1 MRKTFFLFLAA
12 TAAIACLTACN
23 SVEPEQ
29 AADTIY
35 MGGDILTMDAAH
47 PTAEAIAVKDG
58 TILMVGTTSEV
69 ENMHKA
75 ANTQVV
81 DLAGKTLAP
90 GFIDPHSH
98 FSDSLSM
105 ADRVNVSA
113 PPVGPAKN
121 PAEIVAELLKDGK
134 SKEAGELIVG
144 YGYDEN
150 LMPKGE
156 HLTREQLDKAFP
168 NNPVLVVHVSMHG
181 AVLNSAAFAKFG
193 YTDGMPTPEGGIIA
207 RKPGTENLDGLVM
220 ETAYLSVVS
229 QMPNPTPDQILSN
242 GKAGQMIYA
251 SAGITTAQEG
261 ATHESQ
267 LDVLEQ
273 LADKKILFIDV
284 VSYPFILDLD
294 KVLAK
299 HPASTFGKY
308 NNRLKLG
315 GCKITLDG
323 SPQGKTALFTT
334 PYLTGGPTGQ
344 KNWKGEPT
352 FPQDFANASVKKC
365 YDNGLQMLMHANGD
379 GAVDMALKAHEFAAA
394 GSLNK
399 DRRTVIIHSQFA
411 RKDQLEKYVQY
422 KLIPSFF
429 TEHTFL
435 FADAHLKNRGKEQA
449 YFMSPM
455 RTAIDLGLR
464 PTNHTDYG
472 VAPIDQMM
480 TIWTAVNRVSRSGEV
495 IGPDQR
501 VTPLE
506 ALEAITINAAY
517 QYGEETS
524 KGSLESGKLADLV
537 VLDKNPLKVDPMTIK
552 NIKVIETIKEGK
564 SIYKAPSH

>member
-1 MRKTFFLFLAA
+1 MCGKLVSALSLMLLAIG
-12 TAAIACLTACN
+12 TGCHSSRPN
-23 SVEPEQ
+23 PSS
-29 AADTIY
+29 AADAIY
-35 MGGDILTMDAAH
+35 SGGDIVTVNDAQ
-47 PTAEAIAVKDG
+47 PGAEAVAVKDG
-58 TILMVGTTSEV
+58 KILMVGTMADV
-69 ENMHKA
+69 ERSYKGQ
-75 ANTQVV
+75 NTRMI
-81 DLAGKTLAP
+81 DLAGKTLLP

-121 PAEIVAELLKDGK
+121 PAEIVAALQEYAK
-134 SKEAGELIVG
+134 SKEAGELIIG

-150 LMPKGE
+150 LMPEGQ
-156 HLTREQLDKAFP
+156 HLTRDQLDKGLP

-181 AVLNSAAFAKFG
+181 AVLNSAAFEKFG
-193 YTDGMPTPEGGIIA
+193 YKDGMKTPEGGIIA
-207 RKPGTENLDGLVM
+207 RKPGTQALDGLVM
-220 ETAYLSVVS
+220 ETAYLPVVS
-229 QMPNPTPDQILSN
+229 SLPNPTPEQVVEN

-251 SAGITTAQEG
+251 KAGITTAQEG
-261 ATHESQ
+261 ATHASQ
-267 LDVLEQ
+267 LEVLQ
-273 LADKKILFIDV
+273 GLAAKHVLFIDV

-294 KVLAK
+294 KILVK
-299 HPASTFGKY
+299 NPASTFGKY

-344 KNWKGEPT
+344 KNWRGEPT
-352 FPQDFANASVKKC
+352 FPQEFANASVKKC

-394 GSLNK
+394 GSLDK

-411 RKDQLEKYVQY
+411 RKDQLQKYVQY

-435 FADAHLKNRGKEQA
+435 FSDAHLKNRGKEQA

-472 VAPIDQMM
+472 VAPIDQMA
-480 TIWTAVNRVSRSGEV
+480 TIWTAVNRVSRTGEV

-501 VTPLE
+501 ITPLE
-506 ALEAITINAAY
+506 ALKAITINSAY
-517 QYGEETS
+517 QYGEENS
-524 KGSLESGKLADLV
+524 KGSLGSGKLADMV
-537 VLDKNPLKVDPMTIK
+537 ILDKNPLKVDPMAIK
-552 NIKVIETIKEGK
+552 DIKVVETIKEGK
-564 SIYKAPSH
+564 TIYKAN

>member
-1 MRKTFFLFLAA
+1 MTIKSLLIAVLATSVA
-12 TAAIACLTACN
+12 LVAGCN
-23 SVEPEQ
+23 SVQSEQ

-35 MGGDILTMDAAH
+35 TGGDIVTVNDSQ
-47 PTAEAIAVKDG
+47 PTAEAVAIKNG
-58 TILMVGTTSEV
+58 KILMVGPTADV
-69 ENMHKA
+69 EKAHKGPA
-75 ANTQVV
+75 TQIV
-81 DLAGKTLAP
+81 DLAGKTLTP
-90 GFIDPHSH
+90 SFIDPHSH

-121 PAEIVAELLKDGK
+121 PAEIVAQLAQYAK
-134 SKEAGELIVG
+134 SKEAGELIIG

-150 LMPKGE
+150 LMPHGQ
-156 HLTREQLDKAFP
+156 HLTRDQLDKGLP

-181 AVLNSAAFAKFG
+181 AVLNSAAFEKFG
-193 YTDGMPTPEGGIIA
+193 YKDGMKTPEGGVIA
-207 RKPGTENLDGLVM
+207 RKPGTQNLDGLVM
-220 ETAYLSVVS
+220 ETAYLPVVS
-229 QMPNPTPDQILSN
+229 NMPNPTPDQIAKN

-251 SAGITTAQEG
+251 KAGITTAQEG

-267 LDVLEQ
+267 LEVLQ
-273 LADKKILFIDV
+273 GLAAQHALFIDV

-299 HPASTFGKY
+299 NALASWGTY

-344 KNWKGEPT
+344 KNWRGEPT
-352 FPQDFANASVKKC
+352 FPQDFVNSSVKKC
-365 YDNGLQMLMHANGD
+365 YDDGLQLLMHANGD
-379 GAVDMALKAHEFAAA
+379 GAVDMAIKAHEYAAA
-394 GSLNK
+394 GSLDK

-411 RKDQLEKYVQY
+411 RKDQLQKYVEY
-422 KLIPSFF
+422 KFIPSFF
-429 TEHTFL
+429 TEHTYL
-435 FADAHLKNRGKEQA
+435 FADAHLANRGKEQA

-472 VAPIDQMM
+472 VAPIDQMA
-480 TIWTAVNRVSRSGEV
+480 TIWTAVNRVSRTGEV

-501 VTPLE
+501 IAPLE
-506 ALEAITINAAY
+506 ALKAITINAAY
-517 QYGEETS
+517 QYGEERS
-524 KGSLESGKLADLV
+524 KARW
-537 VLDKNPLKVDPMTIK
+537 NRA
-552 NIKVIETIKEGK
+552 N
-564 SIYKAPSH
+564 

>member
-1 MRKTFFLFLAA
+1 MNKKLALLLIA
-12 TAAIACLTACN
+12 TAATIIAAGCN
-23 SVEPEQ
+23 SVSSDQ

-35 MGGDILTMDAAH
+35 YGGEIVTVNDAQ
-47 PTAEAIAVKDG
+47 PNAEALAVKDG
-58 TILMVGTTSEV
+58 KILMVGSRAEV
-69 ENMHKA
+69 EKMHKGSQ
-75 ANTQVV
+75 TQEIN
-81 DLAGKTLAP
+81 LAGKTLLP

-121 PAEIVAELLKDGK
+121 PAEIVAKLQEYAK
-134 SKEAGELIVG
+134 SKEAGELIIG

-150 LMPKGE
+150 LMPQGQ
-156 HLTREQLDKAFP
+156 HLTRDQLDKGRP

-181 AVLNSAAFAKFG
+181 AVLNSAAFEKFG
-193 YTDGMPTPEGGIIA
+193 YKDGMQTPTGGVIA
-207 RKPGTENLDGLVM
+207 RKPGTQKLDGLVM
-220 ETAYLSVVS
+220 ETAYLPVVS
-229 QMPNPTPDQILSN
+229 NMPNPTPDQVLES

-251 SAGITTAQEG
+251 KAGITTAQEG

-267 LDVLEQ
+267 LEVLRG
-273 LADKKILFIDV
+273 LADKHALFIDV

-294 KVLAK
+294 KVLATN
-299 HPASTFGKY
+299 PVSSWGKY

-334 PYLTGGPTGQ
+334 PYLTGGPTGE
-344 KNWKGEPT
+344 KNWRGEPT

-365 YDNGLQMLMHANGD
+365 YDNGLQMLIHANGD
-379 GAVDMALKAHEFAAA
+379 GAVDMAIKAHEYAAA
-394 GSLNK
+394 GGLDK

-411 RKDQLEKYVQY
+411 RKDQLQKYVQY

-435 FADAHLKNRGKEQA
+435 FADAHLANRGKEQA

-472 VAPIDQMM
+472 VAPIDQMA
-480 TIWTAVNRVSRSGEV
+480 TIWTAVNRLSRTGEV
-495 IGPDQR
+495 IGPDER

-506 ALEAITINAAY
+506 ALKAITINAAY
-517 QYGEETS
+517 QYGEES
-524 KGSLESGKLADLV
+524 WKGSLESGKLADLV
-537 VLDKNPLKVDPMTIK
+537 ILDKNPLKVDPLAIK
-552 NIKVIETIKEGK
+552 DIKVVETIKEGK
-564 SIYKAPSH
+564 TVYKAS